1 MAFLRRTS
9 NRYSKLGKGRKKK
22 QIWRRPTGRDNK
34 MRERR
39 RGYPVRVSIG
49 YKKAEKE
56 KTILIQSP
64 KDLERIDKKSVI
76 LVGNVGKK
84 KKIEIVKKAK
94 ELKIKLSNLNVN
106 AFLKKNKPKI
116 KETKKI
122 DKKIESK
129 EKKLK
134 EVKKDESK

>member
-39 RGYPVRVSIG
+39 RGYPVRVNIG
-49 YKKAEKE
+49 YKNAEKE
-56 KTILIQSP
+56 KGVVIKSP
-64 KDLERIDKKSVI
+64 KELEKIDKKLI
-76 LVGNVGKK
+76 ITVGNVGKK
-84 KKIEIVKKAK
+84 KKIEIAKKAK
-94 ELKIKLSNLNVN
+94 ELKIQLSNLN
-106 AFLKKNKPKI
+106 AKKFLEENKPK
-116 KETKKI
+116 KK
-122 DKKIESK
+122 KKVEN
-129 EKKLK
+129 KKPK